1 MSDLKLK
8 STRSH
13 HHPHTPDWVYDIK
26 YLTFSGGGVRGFA
39 FAGAVLTLDEAF
51 RKRNKNLYK
60 QLKGCSGC
68 SVGALFA
75 LWTVLGVRGQ
85 QLFREVLYT
94 DIGHVMEDLSID
106 NLMEMYGLNN
116 TLRIRQQIF
125 DILERHTGLG
135 DITFKKLH
143 DMTGKHYVCSL
154 TNVSSGKVEYH
165 SYLTTPNNK
174 VMDSVVASMSIPMLF
189 APTIING
196 DYYVDGGVLDNLPFS
211 VFPPEESLIFALG
224 GNLPDITDVKSFIF
238 RIAMLGLAS
247 SDLARVN
254 SLPTELRNRVLTL
267 RVTDISPISFH
278 IDYETKRRVMVMGT
292 KIVGRFLYPQLL
304 LQDCMKMLTRVLFT
318 ISNQKVKKEMEKK
331 DQEEKEEEE
340 EGPGPNPE
348 TDSKDETSSPSPST
362 PTSNPRTPTPS
373 PILSKTPPEH
383 SVDDSSSDKPE
394 SKESQ

>member
-1 MSDLKLK
+1 MSDSKLK
-8 STRSH
+8 EITHS
-13 HHPHTPDWVYDIK
+13 HPHTPEWVYDIQ

-51 RKRNKNLYK
+51 RKRNKNLHR

-94 DIGHVMEDLSID
+94 NIGHVMNDLSID

-125 DILERHTGLG
+125 DILERHTGQG
-135 DITFKKLH
+135 DITFKKLY
-143 DMTGKHYVCSL
+143 DLTGKRYVCSL

-254 SLPTELRNRVLTL
+254 SLPPNLRDRVLPL

-278 IDYETKRRVMVMGT
+278 IDFETKRRVMVMGT

-304 LQDCMKMLTRVLFT
+304 VQDCMKMLTRVLFT
-318 ISNQKVKKEMEKK
+318 ISNQKVKKELEEKT
-331 DQEEKEEEE
+331 QGTEEKEECKIPKTPETPSKPQSPS
-340 EGPGPNPE
+340 GLNPVPVPVPGPI
-348 TDSKDETSSPSPST
+348 SSP
-362 PTSNPRTPTPS
+362 
-373 PILSKTPPEH
+373 KTPPEN

-394 SKESQ
+394 LKESQ